1 MFCLVY
7 LVPLE
12 LLLVPAG
19 AARGGGKA
27 FPRLGYLMSL
37 YGIQR
42 GVSGLWGQRLPPRLV
57 TCCGEIFLASAIW
70 TSSYLS
76 VGQGRLRFLEGDCFP
91 RLLLLSGTPSHTPLL
106 LVAGLIRHCWRD
118 SCSVLESNE
127 PAGLPSMLDWVL
139 GHGRTGLLSSVGWG
153 AHQIPCLCVV
163 SLVSGSQTHMPSF
176 YHLPKS
182 LWVVFFT
189 IFRVYSCTYR
199 GGAGRNQSRLSCLD

>member
-1 MFCLVY
+1 MG
-7 LVPLE
+7 PKTAPQAGH
-12 LLLVPAG
+12 LLWWNFSCQCHLDIQLSLS
-19 AARGGGKA
+19 RTGKSQV
-27 FPRLGYLMSL
+27 FR
-37 YGIQR
+37 R
-42 GVSGLWGQRLPPRLV
+42 RLPP
-57 TCCGEIFLASAIW
+57 
-70 TSSYLS
+70 
-76 VGQGRLRFLEGDCFP
+76 QM
-91 RLLLLSGTPSHTPLL
+91 LLLSGTPSHTPLL

-118 SCSVLESNE
+118 SCSVPERNE

-139 GHGRTGLLSSVGWG
+139 GHVRTGLLSSVGWG

-199 GGAGRNQSRLSCLD
+199 GGAGRNRSRPSCLDWKS